1 MFLFLYLIE
10 LSTSECNQKKKQ
22 PAYGQVGTI
31 ISNERAC
38 LLHVSVIGYS
48 INYNSYFC
56 IAGAITKV
64 NSSCAHA

>member
-10 LSTSECNQKKKQ
+10 LSTSECNQKKQ

-31 ISNERAC
+31 ISIECAS

-48 INYNSYFC
+48 VDYYSYFC

-64 NSSCAHA
+64 NSSCTHS